1 MKRFLCILF
10 AVILTFSPAISAGKY
25 DKQLMTI
32 EEELYGI
39 NYSDQS
45 DEKRIARLEQSVYGL
60 VSKKSLAERVKKI
73 SDDLSADVIDEKIKP
88 CEDTFMAEEEALAA
102 DETVRYPVLD
112 RVETKLFSKMYD
124 KNTLDNRLARIEK
137 QLFNN
142 QTYESESYNERV
154 ERIKNNVFKED
165 YRMASQNAPY
175 DDLSYGSGMASGDL
189 SGLNR
194 NLFTGRGR
202 TSFSDRLASLENE
215 MLGGSYDYDTEEERI
230 NRLNSA
236 YKAQHSI
243 KKYDSNRFQQ
253 GLSTAMQVGAMI
265 LMVLCMVL

>member
-102 DETVRYPVLD
+102 DESVR
-112 RVETKLFSKMYD
+112 
-124 KNTLDNRLARIEK
+124 
-137 QLFNN
+137 
-142 QTYESESYNERV
+142 
-154 ERIKNNVFKED
+154 
-165 YRMASQNAPY
+165 
-175 DDLSYGSGMASGDL
+175 
-189 SGLNR
+189 
-194 NLFTGRGR
+194 
-202 TSFSDRLASLENE
+202 
-215 MLGGSYDYDTEEERI
+215 
-230 NRLNSA
+230 
-236 YKAQHSI
+236 
-243 KKYDSNRFQQ
+243 
-253 GLSTAMQVGAMI
+253 
-265 LMVLCMVL
+265 